1 MRRKTV
7 ALLLVL
13 LISASALAEVR
24 PALEE
29 LISLRAASAPQISPD
44 GKSIA
49 WVLTT
54 RKLDPAAKPS
64 DDDRSGGWKTER
76 QLYVA
81 PAAGGAPR
89 QLTYAKEGP
98 GSPQWSPDGSAIAFL
113 RGGKIHVLRMEG
125 GEARAIETGGLEPQ
139 AFAYSPDGKSMAFL
153 AAAAR
158 TAEEKEAK
166 WRSGGANVFEGEWR
180 NWSLYVVD
188 ARVETSVETSAGEP
202 RRVTSGKEHVNGFAW
217 SPDGTRFV
225 VIAAESADP
234 YFSFSLRIPK
244 VIAAADGALVRQLDA
259 QPRTLGSIRWSPDG
273 KRVAWEKTDQT
284 LSLINVLAVHDLES
298 GETWNAAAK
307 LDPTLAGF
315 VWSPDSRSLVI
326 HVYEKTASRFY
337 RVSADGSSATP
348 LPLPPPFDGRVVR
361 SGLAHDLARQTLAFL
376 SATPVNPGEVTTLD
390 VASGAVRVV
399 TDLNPEMAGWTLGN
413 AEVVRW
419 KSPEGAE
426 LEGVLT
432 VSPAAKPGVPPP
444 LMVMPHGGPDS
455 VTSNDFSAW
464 AHYFAANG
472 FSVFRPNYRGGLAY
486 GRQLYAA
493 NRGRLGEIEMMDIE
507 SGVDALIRAGK
518 ADPKRLVYGG
528 WSWGGYLT
536 TWTIGHTNRYR
547 AAVAGAGIADSVLQY
562 ATSDINHGVAGEWE
576 FLGNPWLQPERFA
589 RANPLHS
596 LAKVRTPT
604 LIIHGERDE
613 RVPLPNAI
621 LLYRALK
628 DVGTPVRL
636 LTYPDEPHGFT
647 NPAHNVHMLGEW
659 LAWYRKYVP

>member
-1 MRRKTV
+1 MRRNTA
-7 ALLLVL
+7 ALLLL
-13 LISASALAEVR
+13 LLLSASAFAEVR
-24 PALEE
+24 PTLEE
-29 LISLRAASAPQISPD
+29 LVGLRAVSAPQLSPD
-44 GKSIA
+44 GASIA

-54 RKLDPAAKPS
+54 RRLDAAAKPS

-81 PAAGGAPR
+81 PVAGGAPR
-89 QLTYAKEGP
+89 QLTFAKENP
-98 GSPQWSPDGSAIAFL
+98 GSPQWTPDGSAIAFL
-113 RGGKIHVLRMEG
+113 RNRKIQVLPMAG
-125 GEARAIETGGLEPQ
+125 GEARTIETGALEPQ
-139 AFAYSPDGKSMAFL
+139 AFAFSPDGRSIAFTAT
-153 AAAAR
+153 AAL
-158 TAEEKEAK
+158 TAEEKNAK

-180 NWSLYVVD
+180 NASLYVVNVGVD
-188 ARVETSVETSAGEP
+188 ANGGEP
-202 RRVTSGKEHVNGFAW
+202 RRMTDGKEHVNGFTW
-217 SPDGTRFV
+217 SPDGTRLG

-234 YFSFSLRIPK
+234 YFSFSLRTPK
-244 VIAAADGALVRQLDA
+244 VIAAADGALVRQLDT
-259 QPRTLGSIRWSPDG
+259 QPRTLGSMRWSPDG
-273 KRVAWEKTDQT
+273 RRVAWEKTDQT
-284 LSLINVLAVHDLES
+284 LSLIHVLAVHDLES
-298 GETWNAAAK
+298 GQTWNAAAK

-337 RVSADGSSATP
+337 RVSADGSSVTP
-348 LPLPPPFDGRVVR
+348 IPFDGRIVR
-361 SGLAHDLARQTLAFL
+361 SSLAHDRARQTLAFY
-376 SATPVNPGEVTTLD
+376 SATPASPGDVTTLD
-390 VASGAVRVV
+390 LASGATRVV
-399 TDLNPEMAGWTLGN
+399 TSLHPEASGWTLGT
-413 AEVVRW
+413 AEIVRW

-432 VSPAAKPGVPPP
+432 VTPDAKPGVPPP

-464 AHYFAANG
+464 VHYFAANG

-486 GRQLYAA
+486 GRQLYTA
-493 NRGRLGEIEMMDIE
+493 NRGRLGEIEMLDIE

-547 AAVAGAGIADSVLQY
+547 AAVVGAGITDTVLQY
-562 ATSDINHGVAGEWE
+562 ATSDINHGIAGEWE
-576 FLGNPWLQPERFA
+576 FHGNPWLQPERFA
-589 RANPLHS
+589 RSSPLHS

-613 RVPLPNAI
+613 RVPLPHAV

-647 NPAHNVHMLGEW
+647 NPAHNAHMLGEW
-659 LAWYRKYVP
+659 LAWYRKHVQ

>member
-1 MRRKTV
+1 MRRRIV

-13 LISASALAEVR
+13 ISASVFAEVR
-24 PALEE
+24 PTLDE
-29 LISLRAASAPQISPD
+29 LVSLRSAGEPQISPD
-44 GKSIA
+44 GTSIA

-54 RKLDPAAKPS
+54 RKLDAAAKPA
-64 DDDRSGGWKTER
+64 DDDHSGGWKTER

-81 PAAGGAPR
+81 SASGGTPR
-89 QLTYAKEGP
+89 QLTYAKESP
-98 GSPQWSPDGSAIAFL
+98 SSPQWSPDGSAIAFL
-113 RGGKIHVLRMEG
+113 RSGKIHVLRMEG
-125 GEARAIETGGLEPQ
+125 GEARAIETGTFEPQ
-139 AFAYSPDGKSMAFL
+139 AFAFSPDGKAIAFT
-153 AAAAR
+153 AAVAR
-158 TAEEKEAK
+158 TAEEKDAK

-180 NWSLYVVD
+180 NADLFVVE
-188 ARVETSVETSAGEP
+188 ARVEASVGEP
-202 RRVTSGKEHVNGFAW
+202 RRVTNGKEHVTGFAW

-225 VIAAESADP
+225 VLAAESADP
-234 YFSFSLRIPK
+234 YFAFSLQVPK
-244 VIAAADGALVRQLDA
+244 VIAAADGALVRQLDS
-259 QPRTLGSIRWSPDG
+259 QPRALGSIGWSPDG
-273 KRVAWEKTDQT
+273 KRVAWEKADQT

-315 VWSPDSRSLVI
+315 VWSPDSRSIVI

-348 LPLPPPFDGRVVR
+348 LPLPPPFEGRVVR
-361 SGLAHDLARQTLAFL
+361 SALAHDRARQTLAFS
-376 SATPVNPGEVTTLD
+376 SATPVSPGEVTTLD
-390 VASGAVRVV
+390 VASGATRVV
-399 TDLNPEMAGWTLGN
+399 TDLNPEVSGWTLGN

-432 VSPAAKPGVPPP
+432 VTPTAKPGVPPP

-455 VTSNDFSAW
+455 VTSNDFAAW
-464 AHYFAANG
+464 VHYFAANG

-493 NRGRLGEIEMMDIE
+493 NRGRLGEIELMDIE

-547 AAVAGAGIADSVLQY
+547 AAVVGAGITDSVLQY
-562 ATSDINHGVAGEWE
+562 ATSDINHGVAAEWE
-576 FLGNPWLQPERFA
+576 FRGNPWLQPERFA

-596 LAKVRTPT
+596 LVKVRTPT
-604 LIIHGERDE
+604 LIIHGERDD
-613 RVPLPNAI
+613 RVPLANAT

-647 NPAHNVHMLGEW
+647 NPAHTVHMLGEW

>member
-1 MRRKTV
+1 MRRKIV
-7 ALLLVL
+7 PLLLL
-13 LISASALAEVR
+13 ILISASALGEVR
-24 PALEE
+24 PTLEE
-29 LISLRAASAPQISPD
+29 LVSLRSASAPQISPD
-44 GKSIA
+44 GTSIA

-54 RKLDPAAKPS
+54 RKRDATAKPS

-81 PAAGGAPR
+81 SATGGTPR
-89 QLTYAKEGP
+89 QLTYAKESP
-98 GSPQWSPDGSAIAFL
+98 SSPQWLPDGSAIAFL
-113 RGGKIHVLRMEG
+113 RNHKIHVLAMEG
-125 GEARAIETGGLEPQ
+125 GEARAIETGAFEPQ
-139 AFAYSPDGKSMAFL
+139 GFAYSPDGKSIAFTATAVL
-153 AAAAR
+153 
-158 TAEEKEAK
+158 TAEEKDVK
-166 WRSGGANVFEGEWR
+166 WRSGGAKVFEGEWR
-180 NWSLYVVD
+180 NADLFVVD
-188 ARVETSVETSAGEP
+188 ASGGEP
-202 RRVTSGKEHVNGFAW
+202 RRVTNGKEHVTAFAW
-217 SPDGTRFV
+217 SPDGRRFALLV
-225 VIAAESADP
+225 AESADP
-234 YFSFSLRIPK
+234 YFAFSLMVPK
-244 VIAAADGALVRQLDA
+244 VIATADGALVRQLDPQA
-259 QPRTLGSIRWSPDG
+259 RAVGSIRWSPDG
-273 KRVAWEKTDQT
+273 KRVAWEKADQT
-284 LSLINVLAVHDLES
+284 LSLLNFLAVHDLES
-298 GETWNAAAK
+298 AQTWNAAAK

-315 VWSPDSRSLVI
+315 VWSTDSRSIVI
-326 HVYEKTASRFY
+326 HVYEKTTSRFY
-337 RVSADGSSATP
+337 RVAADGSSAKP
-348 LPLPPPFDGRVVR
+348 IPFDGRVVR
-361 SGLAHDLARQTLAFL
+361 SSLAHDRARQILAFH
-376 SATPVNPGEVTTLD
+376 SATPMSPANVTTFD
-390 VASGAVRVV
+390 VTSGATRVV
-399 TDLNPEMAGWTLGN
+399 TDLNPEVSGWTLGN

-432 VSPAAKPGVPPP
+432 VTPDAKPGVPPP

-486 GRQLYAA
+486 GRELYAA
-493 NRGRLGEIEMMDIE
+493 NRGRLGVIEMMDIE

-547 AAVAGAGIADSVLQY
+547 AAVVGAGVTDTVLQY
-562 ATSDINHGVAGEWE
+562 ATSDINHGAAAQWE
-576 FLGNPWLQPERFA
+576 FQGNPWLQPERFA

-604 LIIHGERDE
+604 LIIHGENDE

-621 LLYRALK
+621 VLYRALK
-628 DVGTPVRL
+628 DADTPVRL

-647 NPAHNVHMLGEW
+647 NSAHTMHMLTEW